1 MGILKNFEGDI
12 HDNENVNSVAQID
25 SLLQPHHFDGSSS
38 SSSEDEEVQENP
50 IAPATVAAAVPVT
63 RTRTPK
69 VKKPVSKMPKPILH
83 VKNIGGKKS
92 QGNRQSR
99 RHENMCFL
107 LNLARDLDEDFAEI
121 SINDLVETTISAF
134 AQLLL
139 NKNKMK
145 VWHEFIELPERQ
157 QEHIVKLATDKKSK
171 KKKSKLDTTS
181 NSCSSDDTLES
192 FVLVENRTTT
202 NDNQCERLAHLQ
214 EEATTCYRRI
224 DPNIRSTFKSMLKRH
239 HLPFDR
245 ISWFEDDV
253 IPFFKENADSVYLR
267 DLNNS
272 FDRMLLHAVCQY
284 LNLISKSFTRDGE
297 RYTQVEN
304 RRIEFVPPI
313 ILLSE
318 YVKTMQM
325 NPTGLVND
333 ILSNHVNKTVS

>member
-145 VWHEFIELPERQ
+145 FICSLTR
-157 QEHIVKLATDKKSK
+157 ATDKKSK